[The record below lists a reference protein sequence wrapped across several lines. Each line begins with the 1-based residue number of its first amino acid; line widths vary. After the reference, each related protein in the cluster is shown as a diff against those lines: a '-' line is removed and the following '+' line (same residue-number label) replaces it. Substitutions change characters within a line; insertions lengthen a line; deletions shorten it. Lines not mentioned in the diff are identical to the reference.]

1 MKTVIDRFSGDV
13 LFAIDDN
20 MQIDLKENEQLIDG
34 ACDLSFD
41 YETQK
46 QVFNL
51 ETQIFEVVNK

>member
-20 MQIDLKENEQLIDG
+20 MQVDLKENETIID
-34 ACDLSFD
+34 AVCDLPFD
-41 YETQK
+41 SETQK

-51 ETQIFEVVNK
+51 ETQTFEVVNK

>member
-13 LFAIDDN
+13 LFAIDDF
-20 MQIDLKENEQLIDG
+20 LEVELRENEQLIDG

-51 ETQIFEVVNK
+51 ESQTFEVVNK